1 MLTYPIYTEPFTY
14 RPWEYTSID
23 VDEEDEDAEAD
34 AEEEEMEEEEVRHQV
49 FVFIILALSANYRSK
64 LAQVEPVC
72 TMPSSSKSKVEVMP
86 LRQRLQQYFDLLLW
100 SKGKPLEQKK
110 ICG

>member
-1 MLTYPIYTEPFTY
+1 MPFSYFLVTWHYLLVYTEPFTY

-49 FVFIILALSANYRSK
+49 FVFIILTFSAHYCLK
-64 LAQVEPVC
+64 LTQIDTSLPYAV
-72 TMPSSSKSKVEVMP
+72 
-86 LRQRLQQYFDLLLW
+86 L
-100 SKGKPLEQKK
+100 
-110 ICG
+110 